1 MPGDQPALPA
11 RGSTKGASTLRNT
24 ESDLSIIIIGAGF
37 GGIGAAVT
45 LQQSGFNR
53 ITILDKNDGVGG
65 TWWENRYPG
74 AETDTPS
81 VIYSYSFRRSQFTRS
96 HARQSELLGYL
107 EEVAE
112 ENGLKQKI
120 RLNTKVEKVE
130 WREGGVGYRV
140 VTRDGRTFEADVV
153 ISAVGL
159 LNDINYP
166 NWPGLETFK
175 GPVFHTARWESHHD
189 LSDKTVGIVGSG
201 STAVQLVPELA
212 QTSGRVMMFQR
223 EPGWIVPKNARELS
237 DKERAA
243 LKGGIGWRRERFKA
257 LIGRQL
263 RQFNAQTRR
272 PGTPENLAA
281 QSSATARIK
290 KILAGRPDLIDAVTP
305 QYPFGGKRQVLSDGF
320 YETLLK
326 PNVTLIPRA
335 VVSVTEDGVVDA
347 TGTEHKVDI
356 LILATGFKPANF
368 LSSYEVV
375 GPDGRTI
382 HEVWDGEPNAFLGIM
397 VHGFPNFF
405 MLYGPNTNGG
415 AIVTHMQMQSQY
427 IVSALKKMLR
437 KGAQTVQ
444 VKPRYQV
451 KFNEII
457 QKRLKGT
464 AWEVSRNYFKSASG
478 RIVTQWPDGVLTYA
492 LCTLLLRGLPWEFGR
507 APRSADRSVLAQRDP
522 AQQSV
527 PDDQQE
533 VS

>member
-1 MPGDQPALPA
+1 MPGDHPALPA

-189 LSDKTVGIVGSG
+189 LSDKTVGIVKAPAPEA
-201 STAVQLVPELA
+201 ST
-212 QTSGRVMMFQR
+212 
-223 EPGWIVPKNARELS
+223 
-237 DKERAA
+237 
-243 LKGGIGWRRERFKA
+243 
-257 LIGRQL
+257 
-263 RQFNAQTRR
+263 
-272 PGTPENLAA
+272 
-281 QSSATARIK
+281 
-290 KILAGRPDLIDAVTP
+290 
-305 QYPFGGKRQVLSDGF
+305 
-320 YETLLK
+320 
-326 PNVTLIPRA
+326 
-335 VVSVTEDGVVDA
+335 
-347 TGTEHKVDI
+347 
-356 LILATGFKPANF
+356 
-368 LSSYEVV
+368 
-375 GPDGRTI
+375 GPT
-382 HEVWDGEPNAFLGIM
+382 
-397 VHGFPNFF
+397 
-405 MLYGPNTNGG
+405 
-415 AIVTHMQMQSQY
+415 
-427 IVSALKKMLR
+427 
-437 KGAQTVQ
+437 
-444 VKPRYQV
+444 
-451 KFNEII
+451 
-457 QKRLKGT
+457 
-464 AWEVSRNYFKSASG
+464 
-478 RIVTQWPDGVLTYA
+478 
-492 LCTLLLRGLPWEFGR
+492 
-507 APRSADRSVLAQRDP
+507 
-522 AQQSV
+522 
-527 PDDQQE
+527 
-533 VS
+533 

>member
-1 MPGDQPALPA
+1 
-11 RGSTKGASTLRNT
+11 
-24 ESDLSIIIIGAGF
+24 
-37 GGIGAAVT
+37 

-175 GPVFHTARWESHHD
+175 GPVFHTARWESNHD

-243 LKGGIGWRRERFKA
+243 LKAASVGAGSGSRRSSAASCVSSMPRHAGRVRPRTWRRN
-257 LIGRQL
+257 L
-263 RQFNAQTRR
+263 RPPPGSRR
-272 PGTPENLAA
+272 SWRAA
-281 QSSATARIK
+281 PT
-290 KILAGRPDLIDAVTP
+290 
-305 QYPFGGKRQVLSDGF
+305 
-320 YETLLK
+320 
-326 PNVTLIPRA
+326 
-335 VVSVTEDGVVDA
+335 
-347 TGTEHKVDI
+347 
-356 LILATGFKPANF
+356 
-368 LSSYEVV
+368 
-375 GPDGRTI
+375 
-382 HEVWDGEPNAFLGIM
+382 
-397 VHGFPNFF
+397 
-405 MLYGPNTNGG
+405 
-415 AIVTHMQMQSQY
+415 
-427 IVSALKKMLR
+427 
-437 KGAQTVQ
+437 
-444 VKPRYQV
+444 
-451 KFNEII
+451 
-457 QKRLKGT
+457 
-464 AWEVSRNYFKSASG
+464 
-478 RIVTQWPDGVLTYA
+478 
-492 LCTLLLRGLPWEFGR
+492 
-507 APRSADRSVLAQRDP
+507 
-522 AQQSV
+522 
-527 PDDQQE
+527 
-533 VS
+533 